1 MCHFCQKIE
10 TRKVCGLANRGNN
23 ENFLFKKKITSAVCL
38 NYCVLSLIFHCLRF
52 NCMLIMNLSSS

>member
-1 MCHFCQKIE
+1 MCHFCEKIE

-23 ENFLFKKKITSAVCL
+23 ENFLFKKEITSAVCL